1 MARKKRPI
9 PEINAGSM
17 ADIAFLLLVFFLVT
31 TTMDT
36 DKGLR
41 VKLPPFPDPNTPPPT
56 STQNNR
62 NVLEVLVNSRDYLLV
77 EQNIMNIENLTE
89 LTKQH
94 LTNEGKRDDL
104 AESSVKAIVSLK
116 NDRGTSYKR
125 YVEVYNELMRAYR
138 EVRDEYAGKNIA
150 FTMFNSNIQDNLSRI
165 SKEAEEFGI
174 DFPIMKDE
182 GQRLAK
188 ALGVERTAE
197 AFVFDPKTQKVLFR
211 GPIND
216 QLGYETQRN
225 SASEWYLKDALDTIL
240 EGNQVNMDNVPDSK
254 GCLVAIFNN

>member
-1 MARKKRPI
+1 MKFLKYGPI
-9 PEINAGSM
+9 A
-17 ADIAFLLLVFFLVT
+17 VLVT
-31 TTMDT
+31 IYYSSVLGD
-36 DKGLR
+36 DWLR
-41 VKLPPFPDPNTPPPT
+41 SVPEF
-56 STQNNR
+56 
-62 NVLEVLVNSRDYLLV
+62 
-77 EQNIMNIENLTE
+77 E
-89 LTKQH
+89 LTDH
-94 LTNEGKRDDL
+94 LGDVHTLEDYEKYDL
-104 AESSVKAIVSLK
+104 AVF
-116 NDRGTSYKR
+116 
-125 YVEVYNELMRAYR
+125 YVQGVGCPIARIALPNYR

-165 SKEAEEFGI
+165 SKEAEEFDI

-197 AFVFDPKTQKVLFR
+197 AFVFVPKPQKILFR

-240 EGNQVNMDNVPDSK
+240 EGNQVNMDKVPDSK

>member
-1 MARKKRPI
+1 MKILKYGPI
-9 PEINAGSM
+9 A
-17 ADIAFLLLVFFLVT
+17 VLVT
-31 TTMDT
+31 IYYSSVLGD
-36 DKGLR
+36 DWLR
-41 VKLPPFPDPNTPPPT
+41 SVPKF
-56 STQNNR
+56 
-62 NVLEVLVNSRDYLLV
+62 
-77 EQNIMNIENLTE
+77 E
-89 LTKQH
+89 LTDH
-94 LTNEGKRDDL
+94 LGDVHTLEDYEKYDL
-104 AESSVKAIVSLK
+104 AVF
-116 NDRGTSYKR
+116 
-125 YVEVYNELMRAYR
+125 YVQGVGCPIARIALPNYR

-150 FTMFNSNIQDNLSRI
+150 FTMFNSNIQDNQSRI

-240 EGNQVNMDNVPDSK
+240 EGKQVNMDNVPDSK